1 MVIKK
6 LNSGGKL
13 TMTSQID
20 TLEMLQI
27 QLKKDTNQ
35 ASVFEVAQIQLE
47 KAVKKM
53 NLDPNILA
61 QLKEP
66 EKILI
71 VSIPVKMDN
80 GTVKVKEE

>member
-1 MVIKK
+1 
-6 LNSGGKL
+6 
-13 TMTSQID
+13 
-20 TLEMLQI
+20 MLQI
-27 QLKKDTNQ
+27 QLEKDTNK
-35 ASVFEVAQIQLE
+35 ASDFEVAQIQLE

-66 EKILI
+66 EKVLI

-80 GTVKVKEE
+80 GTVKVQEE

>member
-1 MVIKK
+1 
-6 LNSGGKL
+6 
-13 TMTSQID
+13 
-20 TLEMLQI
+20 
-27 QLKKDTNQ
+27 
-35 ASVFEVAQIQLE
+35 
-47 KAVKKM
+47 M

-66 EKILI
+66 EKVLI

>member
-1 MVIKK
+1 
-6 LNSGGKL
+6 
-13 TMTSQID
+13 MTSQID

-27 QLKKDTNQ
+27 QLEKDTNQ
-35 ASVFEVAQIQLE
+35 ASAFEVAQIQLE

-66 EKILI
+66 EKVLI